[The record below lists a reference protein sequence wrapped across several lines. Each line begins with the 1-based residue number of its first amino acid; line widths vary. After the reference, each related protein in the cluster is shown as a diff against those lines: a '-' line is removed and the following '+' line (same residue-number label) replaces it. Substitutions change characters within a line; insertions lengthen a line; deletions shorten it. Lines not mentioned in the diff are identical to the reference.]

1 MTKIL
6 SASGSLACRKDTSP
20 TKSLSHP
27 AIIDWALSRYLL
39 EKRTD
44 LAAPFD
50 RDLGR
55 QILAEAEEAFPDQA
69 HRLRMFQNV
78 LSANHSKE
86 RANCIFG
93 RGDAGQLLILQRYNR
108 VFIYQDGLPKTVH
121 LYSAAAKKLTP
132 AMLNKRK
139 KSGEAVIQHDQEA
152 LSVLKAN
159 GLGNLAKGR
168 EATVQKIPN
177 LSPDWFMHVENRAVN
192 LLQAEEQEAILHSLD
207 YDKYLDLVAS
217 AYEKNWRNLTT
228 SGPVL

>member
-1 MTKIL
+1 
-6 SASGSLACRKDTSP
+6 
-20 TKSLSHP
+20 
-27 AIIDWALSRYLL
+27 
-39 EKRTD
+39 
-44 LAAPFD
+44 
-50 RDLGR
+50 
-55 QILAEAEEAFPDQA
+55 
-69 HRLRMFQNV
+69 MFQNV

-159 GLGNLAKGR
+159 GLGNLQKAGR
-168 EATVQKIPN
+168 LRSRKFLIC
-177 LSPDWFMHVENRAVN
+177 H
-192 LLQAEEQEAILHSLD
+192 
-207 YDKYLDLVAS
+207 
-217 AYEKNWRNLTT
+217 LTGSCTWKTGPSTYFKLKSRKQFCIRLTMT
-228 SGPVL
+228 STWTWWPALMKRTGGI

>member
-1 MTKIL
+1 
-6 SASGSLACRKDTSP
+6 
-20 TKSLSHP
+20 
-27 AIIDWALSRYLL
+27 
-39 EKRTD
+39 
-44 LAAPFD
+44 
-50 RDLGR
+50 
-55 QILAEAEEAFPDQA
+55 
-69 HRLRMFQNV
+69 
-78 LSANHSKE
+78 
-86 RANCIFG
+86 
-93 RGDAGQLLILQRYNR
+93 
-108 VFIYQDGLPKTVH
+108 
-121 LYSAAAKKLTP
+121 
-132 AMLNKRK
+132 MLNKRK

-177 LSPDWFMHVENRAVN
+177 LSPDWSMHVENRAVN